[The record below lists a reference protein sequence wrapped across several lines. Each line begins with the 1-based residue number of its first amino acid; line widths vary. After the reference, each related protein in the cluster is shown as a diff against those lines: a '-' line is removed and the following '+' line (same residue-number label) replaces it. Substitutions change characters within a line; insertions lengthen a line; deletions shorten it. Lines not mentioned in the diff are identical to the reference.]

1 MEMEKPGKSGQG
13 KKQPPIDEK
22 PYDSAFKTM
31 AEKASVLLIPLINEV
46 FRTKYP
52 LDATMELL
60 HDERHITD
68 ARTGEQHVIAT
79 DSYFI
84 IDGCPYHIECQS
96 VGNRRMVLWMIEYDF
111 HIALDAA
118 TGDGG
123 KWKMSFPRSAI
134 VYLRKAGKNAAKWE
148 NVQVK
153 MPDGGTWNYRV
164 PVVRAQTFSKE
175 ELFEK
180 QLLILVPFYI
190 FRYERMFAKLEGN
203 AAARAA
209 FLADLRDLRD
219 RLEKRKPS
227 DARMERAYREVYE
240 RLDYV
245 CRHFLQ
251 KRVELKQ
258 EVSAIMGGRIL
269 ETKALDA
276 WDAGMEKGRKEERTS
291 AIRKI
296 MEKMKYTAEQA
307 MEFLDIPEADY
318 PEYLAML
325 KA

>member
-1 MEMEKPGKSGQG
+1 
-13 KKQPPIDEK
+13 
-22 PYDSAFKTM
+22 
-31 AEKASVLLIPLINEV
+31 
-46 FRTKYP
+46 
-52 LDATMELL
+52 
-60 HDERHITD
+60 
-68 ARTGEQHVIAT
+68 
-79 DSYFI
+79 
-84 IDGCPYHIECQS
+84 
-96 VGNRRMVLWMIEYDF
+96 MIEYDF

-118 TGDGG
+118 TGDDG
-123 KWKMSFPRSAI
+123 KWEMSFPRSTI

-148 NVQVK
+148 TVQVK

-164 PVVRAQTFSKE
+164 PVVRAQEFSKQ

-180 QLLILVPFYI
+180 QLLLLVPFYI
-190 FRYERMFAKLEGN
+190 FRYERMFAKLEED
-203 AAARAA
+203 AAAREA

-219 RLEKRKPS
+219 RLEKVRTT

-251 KRVELKQ
+251 KRTKLKQ

-276 WDAGMEKGRKEERTS
+276 WDAGMEKGRKEGMEKGMEKGKKNGQVS
-291 AIRKI
+291 AIRKL

-307 MEFLDIPEADY
+307 MEFLDIPEAEY